1 MRTFVALLVSAFVG
15 CAPLTLGSPFR
26 TDPEKIKVA
35 HHTKKDVETMMGQP
49 FRKSVDAKGREIYTY
64 LWADGKGDGVKC
76 IVAFNE
82 EDKVMF
88 VEVVR

>member
-1 MRTFVALLVSAFVG
+1 
-15 CAPLTLGSPFR
+15 
-26 TDPEKIKVA
+26 
-35 HHTKKDVETMMGQP
+35 MMGQP
-49 FRKSVDAKGREIYTY
+49 FRKSVDARGREIYTY